1 MKYRL
6 YGREGVTEREY
17 NKLIEWKIVKLK
29 QGDEGRRQVR
39 VKKRV
44 KKTRVAED

>member
-29 QGDEGRRQVR
+29 QGDEGRR
-39 VKKRV
+39 
-44 KKTRVAED
+44 